1 MEEIIKKIID
11 IEYKAQSV
19 IDDANQEKEKRKE
32 ALKEKLVV
40 LEEQLIS
47 DAKRKIGQ
55 LRTRELDEALRE
67 NALEEEKCT
76 ASLVKMDAQKHEME
90 KIWKDELVTSV
101 LKR

>member
-32 ALKEKLVV
+32 ALKEKLIV

-55 LRTRELDEALRE
+55 LRTRELDEAIRE
-67 NALEEEKCT
+67 NVLEEEKCM
-76 ASLVKMDAQKHEME
+76 ASLIKMDAQKHEME